1 MLVVYATILGM
12 YIRKISRTNKDGS
25 RVSYLQLAHNV
36 RDPQS
41 GVVRANVLHSFGRED
56 EVDPAALRRLA
67 ESLLR
72 YADPGALERLRAQA
86 AGAEG
91 ELEVVE
97 SRGYGGAYALERLW
111 SELSVPRIL
120 CERVGSAAPEWFER
134 AAFALVANRALAPA
148 SKLGMWSRWLERV
161 HLEGLP
167 AGGLRLESLYR
178 AMDLLAA
185 HKEEVE
191 RALFF
196 EVADLMSADVDLI
209 FYDTTSVYV
218 EREEEETGEGAL
230 LKRGHSK
237 DSRPDLP
244 QVVVGLAVTRE
255 GLPVKSW
262 IFPGNT
268 ADVTT
273 IEQVKRDLGGWRL
286 GRVIYVGDAG
296 MMSEEN
302 LTTLSSGGTGYILG
316 VPLRRSKEA
325 EAVLKR
331 PGRFQRVAE
340 NLEVKEIR
348 YPSEEEAPVAARRR
362 RYIVCRNPEEA
373 RREKHRRDEA
383 LAELEAELKRLAERE
398 EEHPKA
404 ACALLS
410 SRRWKRY
417 LKQDEKGRVE
427 IDRAVVEREER
438 LDGKWL
444 LVTNDETLS
453 AEDIALGYKQL
464 LRVEASFRRLKH
476 GIDIRPMYHRRRER
490 IIAHVFVS
498 VLALLLERIAEL
510 RTGQSWPQVRHE
522 LEGIAVVLFR
532 SPSHQILQTTR
543 PAPQALKYLSALKIP
558 PPKQILSLTGNSES
572 AP

>member
-1 MLVVYATILGM
+1 
-12 YIRKISRTNKDGS
+12 
-25 RVSYLQLAHNV
+25 
-36 RDPQS
+36 
-41 GVVRANVLHSFGRED
+41 
-56 EVDPAALRRLA
+56 
-67 ESLLR
+67 
-72 YADPGALERLRAQA
+72 
-86 AGAEG
+86 
-91 ELEVVE
+91 
-97 SRGYGGAYALERLW
+97 
-111 SELSVPRIL
+111 
-120 CERVGSAAPEWFER
+120 
-134 AAFALVANRALAPA
+134 
-148 SKLGMWSRWLERV
+148 V
-161 HLEGLP
+161 HLESLP
-167 AGGLRLESLYR
+167 AGGLRLEQLYR
-178 AMDLLAA
+178 AMDLLAE
-185 HKEEVE
+185 HKERIE

-218 EREEEETGEGAL
+218 EREDEEEGEGAL

-268 ADVTT
+268 TDVTT
-273 IEQVKRDLGGWRL
+273 IEQVRRDLGGWRL

-302 LTTLSSGGTGYILG
+302 LATLSKGGDGYILG

-325 EAVLKR
+325 AGVLKR
-331 PGRFQRVAE
+331 PGRFQTVAE
-340 NLEVKEIR
+340 NLEVKEVR
-348 YPSEEEAPVAARRR
+348 YPDETEAPVAARRR
-362 RYIVCRNPEEA
+362 RYVVCRNPEEA
-373 RREKHRRDEA
+373 KREKHRRDEA
-383 LAELEAELKRLAERE
+383 LAELEAELKRLGESK

-404 ACALLS
+404 ACELLT

-417 LKQDEKGRVE
+417 LKQDAKGRVE

-444 LVTNDETLS
+444 LITNDETLS
-453 AEDIALGYKQL
+453 AEDVALGYKQL

-490 IIAHVFVS
+490 IIAHVFIS
-498 VLALLLERIAEL
+498 VLALLLERIGEL
-510 RTGQSWPQVRHE
+510 RTGESWPRVRHA
-522 LEGIAVVLFR
+522 LEGIAAVLFQ
-532 SPSHQILQTTR
+532 SPSHRILQTTR
-543 PAPQALKYLSALKIP
+543 PNPQVLKYLSSLKIP
-558 PPKQILSLTGNSES
+558 PPRQVLSLTGNSES

>member
-1 MLVVYATILGM
+1 MLGM

-41 GVVRANVLHSFGRED
+41 GAVRANVLHSFGRED
-56 EVDPAALRRLA
+56 ELDPAALRRLA

-72 YADPGALERLRAQA
+72 YADPAALERLRAQA
-86 AGAEG
+86 AGGEG

-97 SRGYGGAYALERLW
+97 SRGYGGAYALDRLW
-111 SELSVPRIL
+111 AELSVPRIL
-120 CERVGSAAPEWFER
+120 RETVGSDTPAWFER

-148 SKLGMWSRWLERV
+148 SKLGVWSRWLERV

-167 AGGLRLESLYR
+167 AGGLRLEQMYR

-185 HKEEVE
+185 HKEKVE

-218 EREEEETGEGAL
+218 EREDEEEGEGAL
-230 LKRGHSK
+230 LKWGHSK

-262 IFPGNT
+262 VFPGNT

-286 GRVIYVGDAG
+286 GRVVYVGDAG
-296 MMSEEN
+296 MMSEAN
-302 LTTLSSGGTGYILG
+302 LAVLSKGGDGYILG

-325 EAVLKR
+325 AAVVKR
-331 PGRFQRVAE
+331 PGRFQTVAE
-340 NLEVKEIR
+340 NLEVKEVR

-362 RYIVCRNPEEA
+362 RYVLCRNPEEA
-373 RREKHRRDEA
+373 KRQKHRRDEA
-383 LAELEAELKRLAERE
+383 ITALEAELKRLAERK

-404 ACALLS
+404 ACALLT
-410 SRRWKRY
+410 SRRWGRY
-417 LKQDEKGRVE
+417 LTQDAKGRVE
-427 IDRAVVEREER
+427 IDRAAVEREER

-444 LVTNDETLS
+444 LITNDETLS
-453 AEDIALGYKQL
+453 TEDVALGYKQL

-476 GIDIRPMYHRRRER
+476 GIDIRPMYHRTRER
-490 IIAHVFVS
+490 ITAHVFIS

-510 RTGQSWPQVRHE
+510 RAGESWPRVRHA
-522 LEGIAVVLFR
+522 LEGIHAVLFR

-543 PAPQALKYLSALKIP
+543 PAPHTLKHLSALKIP
-558 PPKQILSLTGNSES
+558 PPRQILSLAENSES
-572 AP
+572 TP

>member
-1 MLVVYATILGM
+1 MLGM

-41 GVVRANVLHSFGRED
+41 GAVRANVLHSFGRED
-56 EVDPAALRRLA
+56 ELDPAALRRLA

-72 YADPGALERLRAQA
+72 YADPAALERLRAHS
-86 AGAEG
+86 AGARG

-97 SRGYGGAYALERLW
+97 SRGYGGAYALDRLW
-111 SELSVPRIL
+111 TELSVPRIL
-120 CERVGSAAPEWFER
+120 AETVGSEAPAWFER
-134 AAFALVANRALAPA
+134 AAFALVANRALAPS
-148 SKLGMWSRWLERV
+148 SKLGLWSRWLERV
-161 HLEGLP
+161 HLEDLP
-167 AGGLRLESLYR
+167 AGGLRLEQLYR

-185 HKEEVE
+185 HKERIE

-218 EREEEETGEGAL
+218 EREDEEEGEGAL

-262 IFPGNT
+262 VFAGNT

-286 GRVIYVGDAG
+286 GRVVYVGDAG
-296 MMSEEN
+296 MMSEAN
-302 LTTLSSGGTGYILG
+302 LAVLSKGGDGYILG

-331 PGRFQRVAE
+331 PGRFQVVAE

-348 YPSEEEAPVAARRR
+348 YPSEEEAPVATRRR
-362 RYIVCRNPEEA
+362 RYVLCRNPDEA
-373 RREKHRRDEA
+373 KRQKHRRDEA
-383 LAELEAELKRLAERE
+383 ITALEAELKCLEERK
-398 EEHPKA
+398 EEHPKT
-404 ACALLS
+404 ACALLT
-410 SRRWKRY
+410 SRRWGRY
-417 LKQDEKGRVE
+417 LKQDAKGRVE

-444 LVTNDETLS
+444 LITNDETLS
-453 AEDIALGYKQL
+453 AEDVALGYKQL

-476 GIDIRPMYHRRRER
+476 GIDIRPMYHRTRER
-490 IIAHVFVS
+490 ITAHVFVS

-510 RTGQSWPQVRHE
+510 RTGESWPRVRHA
-522 LEGIAVVLFR
+522 LEGIHAVLFR
-532 SPSHQILQTTR
+532 SPSHRIRQTTR
-543 PAPQALKYLSALKIP
+543 PAPHALKCLSSMKLA
-558 PPKQILSLTGNSES
+558 PPKQVLFVDGNSES

>member
-1 MLVVYATILGM
+1 MLVVYASMLGM
-12 YIRKISRTNKDGS
+12 YIRKISRTNKDGT
-25 RVSYLQLAHNV
+25 RVSYLQLAHNE

-91 ELEVVE
+91 ELEVID

-111 SELSVPRIL
+111 RELSVPRIL
-120 CERVGSAAPEWFER
+120 AETVGSAAPGWLER
-134 AAFALVANRALAPA
+134 AAFALVANRALAPS
-148 SKLGMWSRWLERV
+148 SKLGLWSRWLERV

-167 AGGLRLESLYR
+167 EDGLRLEQMYR
-178 AMDLLAA
+178 AMDLLAE
-185 HKEEVE
+185 HKEKVE

-218 EREEEETGEGAL
+218 EREDEEEGEGAL

-262 IFPGNT
+262 VFPGNT

-286 GRVIYVGDAG
+286 GRVVYVGDAG
-296 MMSEEN
+296 MMSEAN
-302 LTTLSSGGTGYILG
+302 LAVLSKGGDGYILG

-325 EAVLKR
+325 QAVLKR

-348 YPSEEEAPVAARRR
+348 HPGEEEVPVAARRR
-362 RYIVCRNPEEA
+362 RYVLCRNPEEA
-373 RREKHRRDEA
+373 RRQKHRRDEA
-383 LAELEAELKRLAERE
+383 ITALEAELKRLKEHQ
-398 EEHPKA
+398 EEHPRA
-404 ACALLS
+404 ACALLT
-410 SRRWKRY
+410 SRRWGRY
-417 LKQDEKGRVE
+417 LKPGAKGRVE
-427 IDRAVVEREER
+427 IDRAAVEREER

-444 LVTNDETLS
+444 LITNDETLS

-490 IIAHVFVS
+490 ITAHVFIS

-510 RTGQSWPQVRHE
+510 RTGESWPRVRHA
-522 LEGIAVVLFR
+522 LEGIAAVLFR
-532 SPSHQILQTTR
+532 SHSHQVLQTTR
-543 PAPQALKYLSALKIP
+543 PTPQALKCLAALKIP
-558 PPKQILSLTGNSES
+558 PPKQILSLAENSES
-572 AP
+572 TP

>member
-1 MLVVYATILGM
+1 MLGM
-12 YIRKISRTNKDGS
+12 YIRKISRTNKDGT

-41 GVVRANVLHSFGRED
+41 GAVRANVLHSFGRED
-56 EVDPAALRRLA
+56 ELDPAALRRLA

-72 YADPGALERLRAQA
+72 HADPAGLECLRAQA

-97 SRGYGGAYALERLW
+97 SRGYGGAYALDGLW
-111 SELSVPRIL
+111 AELSVPRIL
-120 CERVGSAAPEWFER
+120 REVLGCDAPAWFER
-134 AAFALVANRALAPA
+134 AAFALVANRALAPS
-148 SKLGMWSRWLERV
+148 SKLGLWSRWLERV
-161 HLEGLP
+161 HLAGLP
-167 AGGLRLESLYR
+167 AGGLRLEQMYR
-178 AMDLLAA
+178 AMDLLAE
-185 HKEEVE
+185 HKEKIE

-218 EREEEETGEGAL
+218 EREDEEEGDAAL

-262 IFPGNT
+262 VFAGNT

-286 GRVIYVGDAG
+286 GRVVYVGDAG
-296 MMSEEN
+296 MMSEAN
-302 LTTLSSGGTGYILG
+302 LATLSKGGDGYILG

-325 EAVLKR
+325 AAVLKR
-331 PGRFQRVAE
+331 PGRFQTVAE

-348 YPSEEEAPVAARRR
+348 YPSGAEAPVAARRR
-362 RYIVCRNPEEA
+362 RYVLCRNPEEA
-373 RREKHRRDEA
+373 KRQKHRRDEA
-383 LAELEAELKRLAERE
+383 LTALEAELKRLKERE

-404 ACALLS
+404 ACALMT
-410 SRRWKRY
+410 SRRWGRY
-417 LKQDEKGRVE
+417 LKQDAKGRVE

-444 LVTNDETLS
+444 LITNDETLS
-453 AEDIALGYKQL
+453 AEDVALGYKQL

-476 GIDIRPMYHRRRER
+476 GIDIRPMYHRTRER
-490 IIAHVFVS
+490 ITAHVFVS

-510 RTGQSWPQVRHE
+510 RTGESWPRVRHA
-522 LEGIAVVLFR
+522 LEGIAAVLFR
-532 SPSHQILQTTR
+532 SPSHQILQTAR
-543 PAPQALKYLSALKIP
+543 PTPQALKHLAAMKIP
-558 PPKQILSLTGNSES
+558 PPRQILSLAGNSKS
-572 AP
+572 TS

>member
-1 MLVVYATILGM
+1 MLGM

-41 GVVRANVLHSFGRED
+41 GAVRANVLHSFGRED
-56 EVDPAALRRLA
+56 ELDPAALRRLA

-72 YADPGALERLRAQA
+72 YADPASLERLRAGS

-91 ELEVVE
+91 ELAALE
-97 SRGYGGAYALERLW
+97 SRGYGGAYALDRLW
-111 SELSVPRIL
+111 AELSVPRIL
-120 CERVGSAAPEWFER
+120 GETVGSSAPPWFER

-161 HLEGLP
+161 HLESLP
-167 AGGLRLESLYR
+167 AGGLRLEQLYR
-178 AMDLLAA
+178 AMDLLAE
-185 HKEEVE
+185 HKERIE

-218 EREEEETGEGAL
+218 EREDEEEGEGAL

-268 ADVTT
+268 ADVAT

-296 MMSEEN
+296 MTSEEN
-302 LTTLSSGGTGYILG
+302 LATLSKGGDGYILG

-325 EAVLKR
+325 AAVLKR
-331 PGRFQRVAE
+331 PGRFQTVAE

-348 YPSEEEAPVAARRR
+348 YPDEKEAPVAARRR
-362 RYIVCRNPEEA
+362 RYVVCRNPEEA
-373 RREKHRRDEA
+373 KREKHRRDEA
-383 LAELEAELKRLAERE
+383 LAELEAELKRLRARE
-398 EEHPKA
+398 EEHPQA
-404 ACALLS
+404 ACELLT

-417 LKQDEKGRVE
+417 LKQDAKGRVE
-427 IDRAVVEREER
+427 IDRAAVEREER

-444 LVTNDETLS
+444 LITNDETLS
-453 AEDIALGYKQL
+453 AEDVALGYKQL

-510 RTGQSWPQVRHE
+510 RTGESWPRVRHA
-522 LEGIAVVLFR
+522 LEGIAAVLFQ
-532 SPSHQILQTTR
+532 SPSHRILQTTR
-543 PAPQALKYLSALKIP
+543 PTPQALKYLSSLKISP
-558 PPKQILSLTGNSES
+558 PRQVLSLTENSES
-572 AP
+572 TP